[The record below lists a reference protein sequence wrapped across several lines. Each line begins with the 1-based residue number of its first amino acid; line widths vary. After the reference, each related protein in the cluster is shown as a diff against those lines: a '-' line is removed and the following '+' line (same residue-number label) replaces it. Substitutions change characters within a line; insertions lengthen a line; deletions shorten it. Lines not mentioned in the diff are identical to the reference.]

1 MKTKLSRLIKFAASI
16 AAITAVTAA
25 VLSAPLTVAADPD
38 PTPNVV
44 GDINSADKGKA
55 AGGNTVCIPKGI
67 ILRYMAEDEIW
78 FYPPDMTYNFT
89 IAPIAPPTGTHNSGV
104 AIVAGP
110 ADSASITGQPTFS
123 CAEKVKTTTGHEIT
137 KYVEVTIDPTK
148 FTKPGIYR
156 YVITDATTTAALYT
170 AGIVR
175 KGDTDSSSYI
185 ATRYLDVYVNS
196 KADGTGFEVSNYIL
210 HKDNANAYSA
220 GNKSVGFTDT
230 DDNGYDSY
238 RNYASMLKKVV
249 RGSMGDKTHEFPF
262 AIEINNGG
270 EPYHY
275 VKYTI
280 PEGAGRG
287 TRQNYTDVTWTFV
300 EGTTP
305 ELTSIKL
312 KHNEALVIRGLTPH
326 ASINYTET
334 NDTTETYNVSAE
346 YIKAGTGQ
354 GETDQ
359 TFRAATDVLPNG
371 TLSLADTATKV
382 SNYET
387 VNSTTNVTK
396 TATPQDIRYCQFI
409 NKIDAISPTGIIMRF
424 APFVILAGFAL
435 VLLALSRKT
444 KDNKKTRNI

>member
-25 VLSAPLTVAADPD
+25 VLSAPLTAAAD

-55 AGGNTVCIPKGI
+55 AGGNTVCIPKSVV
-67 ILRYMAEDEIW
+67 LRYISEDQLW
-78 FYPPDMTYNFT
+78 FYPPDITYDFS

-110 ADSASITGQPTFS
+110 AGSASITGQPTFS
-123 CAEKVKTTTGHEIT
+123 SAEKVLTTTGQEVT

-156 YVITDATTTAALYT
+156 YVITDNTTTETLYNV
-170 AGIVR
+170 GIVR
-175 KGDTDSSSYI
+175 KGEDDSSSYL

-196 KADGTGFEVSNYIL
+196 KADGSGFEVSSYIL
-210 HKDNANAYSA
+210 HSDNANVYSTA
-220 GNKSVGFTDT
+220 NKSVGYT
-230 DDNGYDSY
+230 DDDNNGYDSY

-249 RGSMGDKTHEFPF
+249 RGSMGDKSHEFPF
-262 AIEINNGG
+262 AIQINNGG
-270 EPYHY
+270 KPYHY
-275 VKYTI
+275 AKYTI

-305 ELTSIKL
+305 ELTRITL

-334 NDTTETYNVSAE
+334 NDTTETYNVTAE

-354 GETDQ
+354 GESDH
-359 TFRAATDVLPNG
+359 TFRAATDVIPTG
-371 TLSLADTATKV
+371 TLSLADTAEKV
-382 SNYET
+382 SDYET
-387 VNSTTNVTK
+387 VNSTTNVTH